1 MSKEQS
7 YDCIIIGA
15 GPGGLQGA
23 IHLARCNRRVLLV
36 DQGGGRT
43 KLANDIVNYL
53 GIPAID
59 GLELTRIGFLQA
71 RSFGV
76 TVKSKTAVTRVTK
89 EGEFFQ
95 VETGAGSYSARY
107 LIAASD
113 AKDILP
119 QLKNLRRF
127 LGKGF
132 YTSVSSDGYR
142 TRDTELLVMGDNL
155 NTVRLAL
162 AMKKMYTERVVLLLE
177 DITLPG
183 ELLDI
188 LLDNLI
194 TVIRGTPVELLGQK
208 QLTGLLLAD
217 GRSLS
222 CQTIMADYGCRLN
235 DDYLQELHLKRD
247 EKNIRILADQTGE
260 TSVSGLFVTGGL
272 RADHEL
278 MIIAAGQGATA
289 AIEINAR
296 LLGL

>member
-1 MSKEQS
+1 MSETQP

-59 GLELTRIGFLQA
+59 GFELTRIGFLQA

-76 TVKSKTAVTRVTK
+76 AVKSKTTVTRVTK
-89 EGEFFQ
+89 EAELFE
-95 VETGAGSYSARY
+95 VETGTVSYSARY
-107 LIAASD
+107 LITASD

-132 YTSVSSDGYR
+132 YTSVTSDGHR

-155 NTVRLAL
+155 DAVRLAL
-162 AMKKMYTERVVLLLE
+162 SMKKMYTDRVVLVLE

-183 ELLDI
+183 EFLDI
-188 LLDNLI
+188 LVDNLI
-194 TVIRGTPVELLGQK
+194 TVIRGNPVELLGQN

-222 CQTIMADYGCRLN
+222 CQAIMADYGCRLN
-235 DDYLQELHLKRD
+235 DDYLQDLPLIRD
-247 EKNIRILADQTGE
+247 QDNFRILADQTGE
-260 TSVSGLFVTGGL
+260 SSVPGLFVTGGL
-272 RADHEL
+272 RTDQDL
-278 MIIAAGQGATA
+278 TIIAAGQGATA
-289 AIEINAR
+289 AIEINRR
-296 LLGL
+296 LLEL

>member
-1 MSKEQS
+1 MSKEQL

-23 IHLARCNRRVLLV
+23 IHLARCNRKVLLV

-59 GLELTRIGFLQA
+59 GFELTRIGFLQA

-76 TVKSKTAVTRVTK
+76 TVKSKTTVTRVVK
-89 EGEFFQ
+89 AADLFK
-95 VETGAGSYSARY
+95 VETGTDSYSARY
-107 LIAASD
+107 LITASD

-132 YTSVSSDGYR
+132 YTSVASDGHR
-142 TRDTELLVMGDNL
+142 TKDTELLVMGDNL
-155 NTVRLAL
+155 DAVRLAL
-162 AMKKMYTERVVLLLE
+162 SMKKMYTDRVVLLLE

-183 ELLDI
+183 EFLDI
-188 LLDNLI
+188 LVDHLI
-194 TVIRGTPVELLGQK
+194 TVIRGNPVELLGQN
-208 QLTGLLLAD
+208 QLTGILLAD

-235 DDYLQELHLKRD
+235 DDYLKNLPLERD
-247 EKNIRILADQTGE
+247 RDNFRIMADHTGE
-260 TSVSGLFVTGGL
+260 SSVPGLFVTGGL
-272 RADHEL
+272 RTDHDL
-278 MIIAAGQGATA
+278 TIIAAGQGATA
-289 AIEINAR
+289 AIEINTR
-296 LLGL
+296 LLEL

>member
-1 MSKEQS
+1 MSDEQI
-7 YDCIIIGA
+7 YDCIIIGG

-23 IHLARCNRRVLLV
+23 IHLARCNRKVLLI

-76 TVKSKTAVTRVTK
+76 TVKSKTTVTK
-89 EGEFFQ
+89 VSKKKDFFK
-95 VETGAGSYSARY
+95 VETGSANFSGRY

-155 NTVRLAL
+155 NTVQLAL
-162 AMKKMYTERVVLLLE
+162 AMKKMYTDRVVLMLE
-177 DITLPG
+177 DIALPG
-183 ELLDI
+183 DVLDTLLDH
-188 LLDNLI
+188 LI
-194 TVIRGTPVELLGQK
+194 TVVRGNPLELLGQK
-208 QLTGLLLAD
+208 QLTGILLAD

-222 CQTIMADYGCRLN
+222 CQAIMADYGCRLN
-235 DDYLQELHLKRD
+235 DDYLQDLQLQRD
-247 EKNIRILADQTGE
+247 QDNFRILADLTGE
-260 TSVSGLFVTGGL
+260 TSIPGLFVTGGL
-272 RADHEL
+272 RNNLDQT
-278 MIIAAGQGATA
+278 IIAAGQGATA
-289 AIEINAR
+289 AIEINTR
-296 LLGL
+296 LLEL